1 MIPDIQRILVAV
13 DFSMNSVCALD
24 YAGMLARRCGAT
36 IHMLHVCEPMSL
48 GSPALDAA
56 AFTKPDWDKLL
67 ADDAY
72 QELGRLAAPFR
83 LLVATKSVLF
93 GDAATCIVR
102 EADDR
107 QMDLIV
113 MGTHGRGAVASV
125 LMGSVARHVVRTARC
140 PVLTVRE
147 SRETAPVKVAKAP
160 GMLVATAAS
169 WIVAFALL
177 AGPTVSAQVVE
188 KDPQQRTSGSEVFR
202 TYCSMC
208 HGSTARGDGP
218 LASSLKRKPANLAE
232 IAMRNGGVFPS
243 DLVFRTIDGRQ
254 KVQGHGG
261 PDMPLWGDAFKKS
274 QEGGS
279 ESAVKDRISDLVEY
293 IESLQI
299 KLAQ

>member
-1 MIPDIQRILVAV
+1 MTPDIQRILVAV
-13 DFSMNSVCALD
+13 DFSSNSALALD
-24 YAGMLARRCGAT
+24 YAGVLARRCGAT
-36 IHMLHVCEPMSL
+36 IHLLHVCEPLSL

-67 ADDAY
+67 EADAY
-72 QELGRLAAPFR
+72 DEMTRLAAPFR
-83 LLVATKSVLF
+83 LLVSTKSVLF
-93 GDAATCIVR
+93 GDAAACIVR

-113 MGTHGRGAVASV
+113 MGTHGRGGVASL

-147 SRETAPVKVAKAP
+147 SLETAPVKVARAP

-177 AGPTVSAQVVE
+177 ASPAVSAQVVE
-188 KDPQQRTSGSEVFR
+188 KDSQQRVSASEVFR
-202 TYCSMC
+202 TYCVMC
-208 HGSTARGDGP
+208 HGSSARGDGP

-261 PDMPLWGDAFKKS
+261 PDMPVWGDAFKKS

-279 ESAVKDRISDLVEY
+279 ESAVKERINDLVEY

-299 KLAQ
+299 RMTQ